1 MIFKFILLLLSQGL
15 PSSHPIRVLVRVY
28 VIKAKDLHPEDINGK
43 ADPYVVL
50 NLESESTSDKD
61 NYVPNQLNPVF
72 AK

>member
-1 MIFKFILLLLSQGL
+1 MLLSQGL

-28 VIKAKDLHPEDINGK
+28 VIKAKDLHPEDSNGK